1 MTTFS
6 IFALILFFSLFCNL
20 AYVNAQEEFIPDE
33 LIIKLEEGINPVD
46 IEGELAEEGLAI
58 MDSISELNLYV
69 IKVPTEELQNLQN
82 SLSLDPNFEYVEKN
96 FIYRASVNPNGQFS
110 ISRLI

>member
-33 LIIKLEEGINPVD
+33 LVIKLEEGVNPVD
-46 IEGELAEEGLAI
+46 IEGELAEEGMAI
-58 MDSISELNLYV
+58 VDSISELNLYV

-82 SLSLDPNFEYVEKN
+82 SLSL
-96 FIYRASVNPNGQFS
+96 NPNYQYVDKNYIVRTNAVPKDPLFNQ
-110 ISRLI
+110 